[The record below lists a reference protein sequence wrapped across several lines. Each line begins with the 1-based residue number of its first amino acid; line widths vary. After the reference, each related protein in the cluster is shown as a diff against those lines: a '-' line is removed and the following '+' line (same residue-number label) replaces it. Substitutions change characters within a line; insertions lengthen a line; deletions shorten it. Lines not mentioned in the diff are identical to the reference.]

1 MEGIC
6 YYIHIEIRNTNLL
19 LKYVSGVHKIFKEKG
34 GNHMLDTAAAGL
46 VLTGEDKEI
55 VDMVH
60 DFVLKEVRPKAAEHD
75 ISGELD
81 WDAYNKAFEM
91 GLVCAD
97 LPAEYGGQGLSNV
110 SAAWIREELMYGDAG
125 FGLTCGT
132 NNLGIKPVLIAGTE
146 EQKKWCVEVL
156 TSDKPGRDP
165 RWPKKRSGC
174 AAFALTEPEAGSD
187 AGACKTTAE
196 KILDEDGNVKEYVL
210 NGRKCFITNACYA
223 DFMCVVASIDRSLG
237 YKGLT
242 MFLVD
247 AHLPGISI
255 GKHEDKMGIRQSATC
270 DVLFEDVHIPASA
283 LIGKEGEGFK
293 IAMMTLDGG
302 RIGIASQALGIAE
315 GALQET
321 VAYVKERKQFGRSI
335 SAFQNTQFELAEM
348 KARIEAA
355 KYLVYAAALK
365 KQEAMNGAKVRYSV
379 EAAEAKLIAARTASD
394 VTRRCLQLFGG
405 YGYTRDYP
413 IERMM
418 RDAKITEIYEGTSEV
433 QMMVI
438 SGALLK

>member
-1 MEGIC
+1 
-6 YYIHIEIRNTNLL
+6 
-19 LKYVSGVHKIFKEKG
+19 
-34 GNHMLDTAAAGL
+34 MLDTAAAGL

-146 EQKKWCVEVL
+146 EQKKWCVEIL

-165 RWPKKRSGC
+165 RWPKKRSGF

-187 AGACKTTAE
+187 AGACKTTAD

-293 IAMMTLDGG
+293 IAMKTLEQG
-302 RIGIASQALGIAE
+302 RAGVGSGCVGI
-315 GALQET
+315 
-321 VAYVKERKQFGRSI
+321 
-335 SAFQNTQFELAEM
+335 M
-348 KARIEAA
+348 KAAMEVCVKYAQERTTMGKPIYKNQAISSKIADMEIAIETSRAIGM
-355 KYLVYAAALK
+355 KVAALLD
-365 KQEAMNGAKVRYSV
+365 AGDPLAATLGPIAKCYCSD
-379 EAAEAKLIAARTASD
+379 ALNLSLIH
-394 VTRRCLQLFGG
+394 
-405 YGYTRDYP
+405 
-413 IERMM
+413 I
-418 RDAKITEIYEGTSEV
+418 
-433 QMMVI
+433 
-438 SGALLK
+438 